1 MKSNFL
7 TSWFYRRTFKKF
19 LKQIQ
24 SKVNET
30 EGLWEIDEEMDML
43 WKLGERGEISALI
56 AYAMVLLRDDKSW
69 YNPDE
74 ALSMLESRPPSPPS
88 SGSSPAQWACL
99 TTPTATTSTAV
110 SSPRIPTGQ
119 SLPAGS
125 KRRDSKM
132 MKFF

>member
-1 MKSNFL
+1 MSLTGESARVYEVL
-7 TSWFYRRTFKKF
+7 TSEKSHV
-19 LKQIQ
+19 L
-24 SKVNET
+24 SKVNEA
-30 EGLWEIDEEMDML
+30 EELWKIDEEMDML

-110 SSPRIPTGQ
+110 SSPRIAGLSSPV
-119 SLPAGS
+119 GS
-125 KRRDSKM
+125 KRMDSKV
-132 MKFF
+132 KIFF